1 MEKPEY
7 KITEED
13 VLAMLKHLRH
23 TAPEHATPEKAI
35 FILEQRNAHYKNLED
50 LYPELIEE
58 ILKDFE
64 TS

>member
-23 TAPEHATPEKAI
+23 TAPEYATPEKAI
-35 FILEQRNAHYKNLED
+35 FLLEQRSVHYKNLED
-50 LYPELIEE
+50 LHPELIEE
-58 ILKDFE
+58 MLKDFE
-64 TS
+64 AN

>member
-13 VLAMLKHLRH
+13 VLAMIKHLRH

-35 FILEQRNAHYKNLED
+35 FLLEQRSVHYKNLED
-50 LYPELIEE
+50 LYPELIED

-64 TS
+64 TN

>member
-1 MEKPEY
+1 MKDPEY

-13 VLAMLKHLRH
+13 VLAMLKQLRH

-35 FILEQRNAHYKNLED
+35 FLLEQRYIQYKNLEE
-50 LYPELIEE
+50 LYPEHIEE

-64 TS
+64 AN